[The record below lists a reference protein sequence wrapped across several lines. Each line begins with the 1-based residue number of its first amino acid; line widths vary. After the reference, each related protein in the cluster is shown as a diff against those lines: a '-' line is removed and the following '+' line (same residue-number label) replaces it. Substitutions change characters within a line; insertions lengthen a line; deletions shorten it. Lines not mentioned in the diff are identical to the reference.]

1 MPNYNYK
8 KPRPYRA
15 FNYSNT
21 FYKPNYKKTF
31 TKKVS
36 FTKKFDKYCPPNHV
50 PKHPIKTKNRFEK
63 LSMDDD
69 VVHQDDHSFGYN
81 NVTQIKKFKNNFK
94 QKKSKYGNIVTNE
107 DQSKDMEELTR
118 HMIEK
123 GPLTIRS
130 DKDIKCFY
138 VSDLIKEYEKIPV
151 GGKMVYIDGKF
162 TPKSHQLPVQCLLD
176 SGSSVS
182 IISRGTMNKLKRLG
196 IYPTKTNID
205 IIAAA
210 PNTTKINEIIEL
222 PLEISDGTQ
231 ILKLIS
237 QFLVCDHIQFEA
249 IIGNNILDRYLN
261 KLDYRNRYAE
271 FNVSNKN
278 TIEIPFGNIRIKKVR
293 SGINN
298 HSNPVVLSSW
308 LC

>member
-1 MPNYNYK
+1 M
-8 KPRPYRA
+8 
-15 FNYSNT
+15 
-21 FYKPNYKKTF
+21 
-31 TKKVS
+31 
-36 FTKKFDKYCPPNHV
+36 C
-50 PKHPIKTKNRFEK
+50 
-63 LSMDDD
+63 
-69 VVHQDDHSFGYN
+69 
-81 NVTQIKKFKNNFK
+81 
-94 QKKSKYGNIVTNE
+94 
-107 DQSKDMEELTR
+107 
-118 HMIEK
+118 
-123 GPLTIRS
+123 IRDS
-130 DKDIKCFY
+130 
-138 VSDLIKEYEKIPV
+138 
-151 GGKMVYIDGKF
+151 
-162 TPKSHQLPVQCLLD
+162 QLPVQCLLD

-308 LC
+308 LY

>member
-1 MPNYNYK
+1 MQNYNK
-8 KPRPYRA
+8 RPRPYRA
-15 FNYSNT
+15 FNYSNS
-21 FYKPNYKKTF
+21 FYKPNYKKNF
-31 TKKVS
+31 HKKVP
-36 FTKKFDKYCPPNHV
+36 FTNKNYEYCPPNQ
-50 PKHPIKTKNRFEK
+50 KNFNHPIKTKNRFEK
-63 LSMDDD
+63 LSLDDD
-69 VVHQDDHSFGYN
+69 EVHQDDDNFSYN
-81 NVTQIKKFKNNFK
+81 DLTQNKSKNNFNS
-94 QKKSKYGNIVTNE
+94 KKSKYGNIVTNE

-182 IISRGTMNKLKRLG
+182 IISRSTMNKLKRVG

-210 PNTTKINEIIEL
+210 ANTTKINEIIEL

-231 ILKLIS
+231 TLKLKG

-261 KLDYRNRYAE
+261 KLDYKNRYAE
-271 FNVSNKN
+271 FNVSNMN
-278 TIEIPFGNIRIKKVR
+278 TIEIPFVNKIKKVR

-298 HSNPVVLSSW
+298 HLNPVVLSSW
-308 LC
+308 LY